1 MSDRRDSGESN
12 DMHEFQ
18 IKVER
23 IEAVTSDTAKDLVCV
38 TFEVERSP
46 IIFQIPILLKMKE
59 FDDTEMIQVARHE
72 LHRIFVELSA
82 QTVKWTLTEEDLRS
96 LSNLSSRPRS

>member
-1 MSDRRDSGESN
+1 
-12 DMHEFQ
+12 MHEFQ

-23 IEAVTSDTAKDLVCV
+23 IEAVTSGTTKDLVCV

-46 IIFQIPILLKMKE
+46 IRFQIPVLLKLKD